1 VIERRQPERRH
12 RQDAAGRVGAA
23 TFVFRLSRPRLVF
36 FLVVWLTEQVELPL
50 LGIGVPWPWKW
61 GIRENLIDA
70 WHHVAYAAGTTL
82 SYLALGHL

>member
-1 VIERRQPERRH
+1 
-12 RQDAAGRVGAA
+12 
-23 TFVFRLSRPRLVF
+23 
-36 FLVVWLTEQVELPL
+36 VVWLTEQVELPL